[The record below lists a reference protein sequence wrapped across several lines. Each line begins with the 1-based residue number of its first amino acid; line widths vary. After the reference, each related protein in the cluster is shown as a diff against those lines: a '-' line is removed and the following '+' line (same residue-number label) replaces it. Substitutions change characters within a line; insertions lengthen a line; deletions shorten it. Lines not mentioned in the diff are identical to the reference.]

1 MKLFEFI
8 STWIKYPQISNSAH
22 LFTKES
28 EFDFELYQVPESH
41 KARLAVLHF
50 GDDALSWYRS
60 TTVNQTKLSW
70 SELVAAVKKRLVQSI
85 STGAK
90 R

>member
-1 MKLFEFI
+1 
-8 STWIKYPQISNSAH
+8 
-22 LFTKES
+22 
-28 EFDFELYQVPESH
+28 VPESH